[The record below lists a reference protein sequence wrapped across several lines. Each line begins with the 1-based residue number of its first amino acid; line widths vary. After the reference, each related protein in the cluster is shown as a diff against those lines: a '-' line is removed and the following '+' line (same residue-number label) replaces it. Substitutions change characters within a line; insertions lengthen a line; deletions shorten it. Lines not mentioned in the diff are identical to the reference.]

1 MGTSIFSNFGRKDII
16 FQPSWLSFQIL
27 FIFIYFLSCRL
38 WCSIATQQMTCLF
51 KDMRKLDQYRTQRE
65 KQNFLAFIWGIKINY
80 IHYCISARFETK
92 IIVFFYGYGLFKNV
106 RDAFPVGR
114 QRNSDQRLVL
124 RSQLKNLGF
133 QMSCFSLS
141 LLNSQC

>member
-1 MGTSIFSNFGRKDII
+1 MGTSIFSNFGIKDII
-16 FQPSWLSFQIL
+16 LQPSWLSIQIL
-27 FIFIYFLSCRL
+27 FIFIYFMSWSFWR
-38 WCSIATQQMTCLF
+38 SIATQQMICLF

-80 IHYCISARFETK
+80 IHSCKSARFETK
-92 IIVFFYGYGLFKNV
+92 IIVFFYGYGLFENF

-124 RSQLKNLGF
+124 RSQLKNLEF
-133 QMSCFSLS
+133 QMSCFSLW
-141 LLNSQC
+141 